1 MQGWKAKLLSQA
13 GKVVTIKVVIQSI
26 LAYSMSVFKV
36 PAQEVIEK
44 CAIWRVG
51 SGHAIEDPGKLEEL
65 FYPWEAELV
74 SRIQVG
80 EGCTEDFL
88 VWPLTADGA
97 YSVWTPSSSTGTEL
111 QSVWKKIWKIQVP
124 SKVRHFFWC
133 ASIDSLLT
141 KQNLRARHVPIDE
154 TCDQCDEH
162 QQTLL
167 HCLWLCDQ
175 AQFVWKSD
183 PAFVPLYQK
192 LYRTFV
198 DLFEEVLHQCSQF
211 RVALFSTIVWR
222 LWQRQNWL
230 REKQPSCRLHELGN
244 RAKDYVM
251 EHLDANAQQSRV
263 VPRRTPTRW
272 SPPSQQNY
280 RGNFDAGFF
289 DALGYAG
296 IGVVFCDHM
305 GQIIAGSDHMG
316 QIIAALS
323 QRIPFVWSYH

>member
-1 MQGWKAKLLSQA
+1 M
-13 GKVVTIKVVIQSI
+13 
-26 LAYSMSVFKV
+26 
-36 PAQEVIEK
+36 
-44 CAIWRVG
+44 
-51 SGHAIEDPGKLEEL
+51 
-65 FYPWEAELV
+65 

-88 VWPLTADGA
+88 VWPSTADGA
-97 YSVWTPSSSTGTEL
+97 YSVWSAYCFLASAEANMSPSSSKGTEL

-230 REKQPSCRLHELGN
+230 REKRPSCRLHELGN

-251 EHLDANAQQSRV
+251 EHLDANAQQSWV

-272 SPPSQQNY
+272 SRPSEQNY
-280 RGNFDAGFF
+280 KGNFDAGFF

-323 QRIPFVWSYH
+323 QRIPLCIPWSWLKPWQLVLLFYLLRSGACLM